1 VTNNSGGTLTGVVLQ
16 ARVPTSV
23 NSFSPALLTGGGTCI
38 IAFNNSACDSTELA
52 NWDIGTMLA
61 GASVQVSMP
70 MVVTAGTANGRL
82 ITVDARVTDDAGK
95 LSTLET
101 TALVNPFTDTDA
113 DTIAQIFDN
122 CTTRSNTSQCDSD
135 FDGYGNR
142 CDGDVNNNLATNA
155 QDVTLFRQQLGQPS
169 VAPIY
174 NEADI
179 NCNGVVNAQDVTL
192 FRPLLGAPPGPSS
205 LAP

>member
-1 VTNNSGGTLTGVVLQ
+1 
-16 ARVPTSV
+16 
-23 NSFSPALLTGGGTCI
+23 LLTNGGACI
-38 IAFNNSACDSTELA
+38 IVVNNGLCDLAELA
-52 NWDIGTMLA
+52 NWNIGTMLA
-61 GASVQVSMP
+61 GASVQVLVP
-70 MVVTAGTANGRL
+70 PVVTTGTANGRL
-82 ITVDARVTDDAGK
+82 MTLEARVTDDAGR
-95 LSTLET
+95 LSTLEK
-101 TALVNPFTDTDA
+101 TALVAPYSDTDG
-113 DTIAQIFDN
+113 DNVAQIYDN
-122 CTTRSNTSQCDSD
+122 CTALSNPSQCDSD
-135 FDGYGNR
+135 SDGYGNR

-155 QDVTLFRQQLGQPS
+155 QDVTLFRQQLSQPS